1 MRTTFDSPIGAL
13 TLLGN
18 DREELAGVL
27 FPNEPYTGDE
37 PDDPT
42 ALAGARAAFE
52 RYFAGDP
59 GAFADLALSFGGTPF
74 QRAVWQAL
82 IELPFGQTT
91 TYGELASSLP
101 VRTGGRAT
109 SARAIG
115 SANARTPI
123 PIVMAC
129 HRVIGSTGAL
139 TGYRG
144 GLAIKRALLAFESSA
159 GDVDVL
165 RDALSR
171 NTASWRPTRRFTIRV
186 KVWRESR
193 PKIRSRSQWPPCTRP
208 VFAPGRP

>member
-18 DREELAGVL
+18 DRDELQSVL

-37 PDDPT
+37 PDDPA

-52 RYFAGDP
+52 RYFAGDAS
-59 GAFADLALSFGGTPF
+59 AFADLALDFDGTPF
-74 QRAVWQAL
+74 QRAVWNAL
-82 IELPFGQTT
+82 IDLPFGQTT
-91 TYGELASSLP
+91 TYRELALSLSDRP
-101 VRTGGRAT
+101 GGQTT
-109 SARAIG
+109 SPRAIG

-144 GLAIKRALLAFESSA
+144 GLTIKRALLAFESSD
-159 GDVDVL
+159 GDLDVL
-165 RDALSR
+165 RDALP
-171 NTASWRPTRRFTIRV
+171 AQALV
-186 KVWRESR
+186 
-193 PKIRSRSQWPPCTRP
+193 
-208 VFAPGRP
+208 

>member
-1 MRTTFDSPIGAL
+1 MRTTFDSPIGSL

-18 DREELAGVL
+18 DHDELQSVL

-37 PDDPT
+37 LDDPA

-52 RYFAGDP
+52 RYFAGDAN
-59 GAFADLALSFGGTPF
+59 AFVDLALRFNGTPF
-74 QRAVWQAL
+74 QRAVWNVL

-91 TYGELASSLP
+91 TYRELALSLSDRP
-101 VRTGGRAT
+101 GGHTR

-144 GLAIKRALLAFESSA
+144 GLTIKRALLAFECSG
-159 GDVDVL
+159 GDL
-165 RDALSR
+165 DAL
-171 NTASWRPTRRFTIRV
+171 
-186 KVWRESR
+186 REAL
-193 PKIRSRSQWPPCTRP
+193 PAQAL
-208 VFAPGRP
+208 V

>member
-1 MRTTFDSPIGAL
+1 MRTTFDSPIGSL

-18 DREELAGVL
+18 DRDELEGVL
-27 FPNEPYTGDE
+27 FANEPYTGDE

-42 ALAGARAAFE
+42 ALAGARTAFE
-52 RYFAGDP
+52 RYFAGDAD
-59 GAFADLALSFGGTPF
+59 AFGGLTLRFGGTPS

-91 TYGELASSLP
+91 TYGELASSLSL
-101 VRTGGRAT
+101 RADGRLT
-109 SARAIG
+109 SARAVG
-115 SANARTPI
+115 TANARTPI

-144 GLAIKRALLAFESSA
+144 GLAVKRALLAFESSG

-165 RDALSR
+165 HEVLSTGAVR
-171 NTASWRPTRRFTIRV
+171 
-186 KVWRESR
+186 
-193 PKIRSRSQWPPCTRP
+193 
-208 VFAPGRP
+208 

>member
-1 MRTTFDSPIGAL
+1 MRTTFDSPIGSL

-18 DREELAGVL
+18 DRDELERVL

-37 PDDPT
+37 PDDPA
-42 ALAGARAAFE
+42 ALTDARAAFE
-52 RYFAGDP
+52 RYFAADAS
-59 GAFADLALSFGGTPF
+59 AFAGLALRFGGTPF
-74 QRAVWQAL
+74 QRAVWDAL
-82 IELPFGQTT
+82 IKLPFGQTT

-101 VRTGGRAT
+101 DRPAGHPT

-144 GLAIKRALLAFESSA
+144 GLKIKRALLAFESSG
-159 GDVDVL
+159 GDLGAL
-165 RDALSR
+165 RDGLAVDEQPVRRIGDLVT
-171 NTASWRPTRRFTIRV
+171 TAVMGTPTFR
-186 KVWRESR
+186 
-193 PKIRSRSQWPPCTRP
+193 
-208 VFAPGRP
+208 

>member
-1 MRTTFDSPIGAL
+1 MRTTVDSPIGSL

-18 DREELAGVL
+18 DRDELEGVL
-27 FPNEPYTGDE
+27 FANERYTGDE

-52 RYFAGDP
+52 RYFAGDA
-59 GAFADLALSFGGTPF
+59 GAFTGLALRFGGTAF
-74 QRAVWQAL
+74 QRSVWNAL

-101 VRTGGRAT
+101 VRADGHAT

-115 SANARTPI
+115 TANARTPI

-144 GLAIKRALLAFESSA
+144 GLTIKRALLTFESSD
-159 GDVDVL
+159 GDL
-165 RDALSR
+165 DALR
-171 NTASWRPTRRFTIRV
+171 AALTPAALP
-186 KVWRESR
+186 
-193 PKIRSRSQWPPCTRP
+193 
-208 VFAPGRP
+208 